1 MYIDVNPR
9 KIYYLA
15 HKHRTFSHGDV
26 TLYTLFKHC
35 QMNVK
40 RWSKVC
46 SDDTKATAR
55 QNHNVN
61 PRKAFTKT
69 CCLSRASTEL
79 ANTKAINFKVVLCV
93 IFVLRCNIQIANLGV
108 ICNIQAW

>member
-1 MYIDVNPR
+1 M
-9 KIYYLA
+9 
-15 HKHRTFSHGDV
+15 S
-26 TLYTLFKHC
+26 
-35 QMNVK
+35 VK

-46 SDDTKATAR
+46 SDDTKPMAR
-55 QNHNVN
+55 QNHNAN

-69 CCLSRASTEL
+69 CCLSRASTEF

-93 IFVLRCNIQIANLGV
+93 VLKCDTQLADLGV